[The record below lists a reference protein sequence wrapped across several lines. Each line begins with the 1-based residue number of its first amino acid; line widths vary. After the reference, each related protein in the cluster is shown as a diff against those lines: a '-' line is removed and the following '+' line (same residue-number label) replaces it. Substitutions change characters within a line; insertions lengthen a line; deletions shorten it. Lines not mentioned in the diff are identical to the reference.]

1 MSETLISSITWQT
14 GLMDHEKDCKGW
26 PLNGSKRLSSGHYI
40 YIIKIDVNEKLGVG
54 VSDCLFLTTF
64 FLSLLIYLALK

>member
-1 MSETLISSITWQT
+1 MKKIVKG
-14 GLMDHEKDCKGW
+14 GLSMVLRG
-26 PLNGSKRLSSGHYI
+26 YQAV
-40 YIIKIDVNEKLGVG
+40 IIFILLKIDVNEKLGVG